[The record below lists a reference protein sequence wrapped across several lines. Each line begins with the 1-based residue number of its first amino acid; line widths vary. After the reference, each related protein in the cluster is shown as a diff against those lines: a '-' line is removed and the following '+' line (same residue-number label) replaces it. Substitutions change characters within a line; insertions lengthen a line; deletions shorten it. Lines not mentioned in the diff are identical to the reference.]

1 MSQQPDTIITLL
13 NQQQA
18 QLDALLLLLSNE
30 LTALTQRDA
39 AQLDLLVEQKSD
51 LLQKIATLD
60 QTLAQFPEL
69 ASFRSQDWF
78 IEQVTQMDK
87 TLAACKQQTQ
97 INQQV
102 VEQSQLTLQRLKN
115 ELLGAQGKS
124 GLTYTSKGQPA
135 VDNKGPGIKA

>member
-1 MSQQPDTIITLL
+1 MPY
-13 NQQQA
+13 
-18 QLDALLLLLSNE
+18 DALLLLFSIE
-30 LTALTQRDA
+30 ITALTQRDA
-39 AQLDLLVEQKSD
+39 VQLDVLVEQKSD

-60 QTLAQFPEL
+60 QTLAELPEL
-69 ASFRSQDWF
+69 ESVRGQDWF
-78 IEQVTQMDK
+78 IQQLAQMDT

-97 INQQV
+97 VNQQV

-135 VDNKGPGIKA
+135 VENKGPGIKA